1 MAVMKLASFFLISVA
16 FHAAVLAFPVS
27 FLEMGGEQMIP
38 VVLLGGGGDD
48 GQGTAGGSG
57 VGREGMRNSAAA
69 SQRHAGGLKS
79 GRQIV
84 SRIADSEEKSK
95 AGNLVPLI
103 AQEFFGEGITL
114 TGLKDD
120 GEVRV
125 VSLEGATG
133 RGEEGKSGGGESA
146 GGGIGKEG
154 LDGGSGPPGL
164 VFARASYA
172 SNPKPEYPERA
183 RREGW
188 EGTVLL
194 RVLVDEEGKSK
205 GIEVSWSSGFET
217 LDQAAV
223 KTVKGWRFYPA
234 RYGEKRV
241 ESWVK
246 IPIVFSLSDR
256 DRGS

>member
-1 MAVMKLASFFLISVA
+1 MPVMKLASFFLISVA

-38 VVLLGGGGDD
+38 VVLLGGGGDG
-48 GQGTAGGSG
+48 GQGTTGGSG
-57 VGREGMRNSAAA
+57 VGREGMRNAAAA
-69 SQRHAGGLKS
+69 SQRHAGVLKS

-84 SRIADSEEKSK
+84 SRGADSEEKTK
-95 AGNLVPLI
+95 AGNSVPLI
-103 AQEFFGEGITL
+103 AQESFEERITL
-114 TGLKDD
+114 TGLKGD
-120 GEVRV
+120 GEVRG

-133 RGEEGKSGGGESA
+133 RGEEEESGGRENS
-146 GGGIGKEG
+146 GGGIGNGG
-154 LDGGSGPPGL
+154 LGGGGGAPGFG
-164 VFARASYA
+164 FARTSYA

-205 GIEVSWSSGFET
+205 WIEVSRSSGFEA

>member
-1 MAVMKLASFFLISVA
+1 MKLASFFLISAA
-16 FHAAVLAFPVS
+16 FHAAVLAFSVS
-27 FLEMGGEQMIP
+27 FLEMGGGQMIP
-38 VVLLGGGGDD
+38 VVLLDGGGDS

-57 VGREGMRNSAAA
+57 VGREKMRGSTT
-69 SQRHAGGLKS
+69 SQRHAGVLKS

-84 SRIADSEEKSK
+84 SRVADPKEKTDE
-95 AGNLVPLI
+95 GNVVPLI
-103 AQEFFGEGITL
+103 AQESFLEGIAS

-120 GEVRV
+120 GEVRGV
-125 VSLEGATG
+125 FVEGAAG
-133 RGEEGKSGGGESA
+133 IGKEGKSGGRENS
-146 GGGIGKEG
+146 GGGIGNGGLGGGRGSPG
-154 LDGGSGPPGL
+154 LD
-164 VFARASYA
+164 FARAGYA

-205 GIEVSWSSGFET
+205 SIEVSRSSGFEA

-234 RYGEKRV
+234 RYGEMRV

-256 DRGS
+256 DHGS